1 MEVDNSRGL
10 LALIAAWLASNGG
23 LGMHGSV
30 GLQNTSPTDSAQ
42 VQASAAELPLTF
54 ISNAGQTDPAVRFH
68 INAAEH
74 TIFFSPSEVVFSTSH
89 QSEDESMASSV
100 VRLRFAGANPSPVL
114 EGLHQQPGVAN
125 FFIGND
131 PIEWRTSV
139 PTYGTVAYR
148 GLYPGIDLVYLGKEG
163 HLESEFVLAPG
174 ADPGMIQ
181 LAYSGLKGVSLR
193 EDGALVLQTEFG
205 ELVESA
211 PILYQE
217 IGKQR
222 MEVEGSYQ
230 LLGGGQV
237 GFQVGSYNASYP
249 LVIDPSIEYSTYL
262 GVVEVELGDAIAVDN
277 AGFAYVTGVTLS
289 IGFPTT
295 TGVLQGPSDA
305 FVAKLDTNA
314 TGAASLVYST
324 YLGGNSA
331 DQGGGIAVD
340 GSGNA
345 YVTGF
350 TASSNFPTANPL
362 DSSLGGVTD
371 AFVAKL
377 NNTGSTLVYSTY
389 LGGAR
394 RDGGSGISLNGSDV
408 YVTGFTESADFPTT
422 TGAFDLTCGID
433 GDCDF
438 VSGLGFRRDI
448 FVTKIDPAVTPAAQL
463 VYSTYL
469 GGSATESGTGIAVD
483 GAGNAYVAG
492 NTNSNNFPTTVGS
505 FQPSPGGGL
514 NDAYVVKLDP
524 TATGAASLIY
534 STYLGGSGDD
544 QGADIAVNS
553 SGNAYVTGLTGSSN
567 FPTANPLDSSLGG
580 VTDAFVAKLNNTGS
594 TLVYSTYLGG
604 SGDDRGADIA
614 VNSSDNAYVTGLT
627 GSSNFPTANPL
638 DSSLG
643 GVTDA
648 FVAKLNNTGSTL
660 VYSTYL
666 GGSGDDRGG
675 GIAVD
680 AGDGMGVF
688 NAYVIGTTSSPNLP
702 TVNFFQGD
710 NAGNG
715 DTFVAKINDVTL
727 DSIMVSIDI
736 KPGSDP
742 NCFNNNGNGVI
753 PVAILGDANF
763 DASLIDSG
771 TVALEGLA
779 VRAVGKSN
787 KLLAHIKD
795 VNTDGFDDLVVQI
808 EDSDGVFLAGD
819 TVATL
824 TATLIDLTPI
834 EGSDALCIVP

>member
-1 MEVDNSRGL
+1 M
-10 LALIAAWLASNGG
+10 
-23 LGMHGSV
+23 
-30 GLQNTSPTDSAQ
+30 
-42 VQASAAELPLTF
+42 
-54 ISNAGQTDPAVRFH
+54 
-68 INAAEH
+68 
-74 TIFFSPSEVVFSTSH
+74 VFSTSH

-139 PTYGTVAYR
+139 PTYGAVAYR

-205 ELVESA
+205 ELVEAA

-222 MEVEGSYQ
+222 VEVEGSYQ

-262 GVVEVELGDAIAVDN
+262 GGVEVELGDAIAVDN

-305 FVAKLDTNA
+305 FVAKLDTTDA

-350 TASSNFPTANPL
+350 TA
-362 DSSLGGVTD
+362 
-371 AFVAKL
+371 
-377 NNTGSTLVYSTY
+377 
-389 LGGAR
+389 
-394 RDGGSGISLNGSDV
+394 
-408 YVTGFTESADFPTT
+408 
-422 TGAFDLTCGID
+422 
-433 GDCDF
+433 
-438 VSGLGFRRDI
+438 
-448 FVTKIDPAVTPAAQL
+448 
-463 VYSTYL
+463 
-469 GGSATESGTGIAVD
+469 
-483 GAGNAYVAG
+483 
-492 NTNSNNFPTTVGS
+492 
-505 FQPSPGGGL
+505 
-514 NDAYVVKLDP
+514 
-524 TATGAASLIY
+524 
-534 STYLGGSGDD
+534 
-544 QGADIAVNS
+544 
-553 SGNAYVTGLTGSSN
+553 
-567 FPTANPLDSSLGG
+567 
-580 VTDAFVAKLNNTGS
+580 
-594 TLVYSTYLGG
+594 
-604 SGDDRGADIA
+604 
-614 VNSSDNAYVTGLT
+614 
-627 GSSNFPTANPL
+627 SSNFPTANPL